1 MRLAGLFL
9 AFCGLAFTL
18 AVPTQAKRI
27 SQDKELILQIQ
38 GLTIKNYAAVRKSIE
53 DNPGVTFRDYCFTN
67 NTIMYVIDRDIQ
79 VDNQFLNDALAP
91 FNLTYQIKEGTI
103 TQVQGICEDTQDENP
118 TE

>member
-1 MRLAGLFL
+1 
-9 AFCGLAFTL
+9 
-18 AVPTQAKRI
+18 
-27 SQDKELILQIQ
+27 
-38 GLTIKNYAAVRKSIE
+38 
-53 DNPGVTFRDYCFTN
+53 
-67 NTIMYVIDRDIQ
+67 